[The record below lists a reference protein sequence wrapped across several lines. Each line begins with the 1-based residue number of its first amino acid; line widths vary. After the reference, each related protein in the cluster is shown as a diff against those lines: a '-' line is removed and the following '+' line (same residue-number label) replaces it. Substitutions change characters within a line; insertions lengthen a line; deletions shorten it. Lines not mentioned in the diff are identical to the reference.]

1 MTGLMRRRTLV
12 ITAIVV
18 LIVLLFLAYGLYN
31 GVPGGRTEDGTGL

>member
-1 MTGLMRRRTLV
+1 MSKRQLI

-18 LIVLLFLAYGLYN
+18 VVILLFLVYGLYN